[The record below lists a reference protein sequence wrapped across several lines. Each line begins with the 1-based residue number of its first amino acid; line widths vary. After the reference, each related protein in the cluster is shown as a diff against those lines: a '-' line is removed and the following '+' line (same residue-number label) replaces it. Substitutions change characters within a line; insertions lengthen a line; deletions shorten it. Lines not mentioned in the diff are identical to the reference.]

1 MHPHRHPKL
10 ILLSLLV
17 LALAACGGGSSGK
30 SASKLAATDVAVV
43 GATHIPQEYFNSL
56 MSLQKLNAKQQG
68 QTFPKQG
75 TTGYQTVSGQVVT
88 ALVQAIERQEKAA
101 SLGITVTDKQVQ
113 TQLTKVIKQNF
124 GGSQAKYKASL
135 KTEGV
140 TDAFVRFYYI
150 KTGLLGQKL
159 YASVTKDV
167 SVSQKDVTAYY
178 ATNLTSKYTT
188 PESRDLRHILV
199 KSKTLAN
206 SIYKQ
211 LQAGNDQTW
220 CTLAKKYSEDPSSKD
235 KCGKLT
241 VTKGE
246 TVPVFDKV
254 AFSQPTKQVHAP
266 VYDSAQYKAYF
277 IIEPLA
283 PIKPAATTPEKKV
296 EASIKQTLL
305 ASKKNA
311 AADTWATNLT
321 KSFCSGKQIVYQIG
335 FAPSPDPCATFT
347 SSTATNNTTT

>member
-17 LALAACGGGSSGK
+17 LALAACGGGGGGK

-43 GATHIPQEYFNSL
+43 GSTHIPQEFFNSL

-88 ALVQAIERQEKAA
+88 ALVQAIERQQKAA
-101 SLGITVTDKQVQ
+101 DLGITVTDKQVQ
-113 TQLTKVIKQNF
+113 AQLDKVIKQNF
-124 GGSQAKYKASL
+124 GGSQSKYKASL

-159 YASVTKDV
+159 FANVTKGV
-167 SVSQKDVTAYY
+167 TVSQKDIAAYY

-266 VYDSAQYKAYF
+266 VYDAAQYKAYF
-277 IIEPLA
+277 IIEPLT
-283 PIKPAATTPEKKV
+283 PIKPASTTPEAKV
-296 EASIKQTLL
+296 AASIKSTLL
-305 ASKKNA
+305 TTKKNTV
-311 AADTWATNLT
+311 ADTWATNLT
-321 KSFCSGKQIVYQIG
+321 KSFCSGKQVVYQVG
-335 FAPSPDPCATFT
+335 FAPNPDPCAT
-347 SSTATNNTTT
+347 SSTTTNATTT

>member
-17 LALAACGGGSSGK
+17 LALAACGGGGGK
-30 SASKLAATDVAVV
+30 SASKLAPTDVAVV
-43 GATHIPQEYFNSL
+43 GATHIPQEFFNSL

-68 QTFPKQG
+68 QAFPKQG
-75 TTGYQTVSGQVVT
+75 TTGYQSVSGQVVT
-88 ALVQAIERQEKAA
+88 ALVQSIERQEKAA
-101 SLGITVTDKQVQ
+101 DLGITVTDKQVQ
-113 TQLTKVIKQNF
+113 TQLDKVIKQNF
-124 GGSQAKYKASL
+124 GGSQTKYKASL
-135 KTEGV
+135 KNEGV

-159 YASVTKDV
+159 FANVTKNV
-167 SVSQKDVTAYY
+167 TVSQQDVTAYY
-178 ATNLTSKYTT
+178 AANLTSKYST

-277 IIEPLA
+277 IIEPLT

-296 EASIKQTLL
+296 AASIKSTLL
-305 ASKKNA
+305 TSKKNA
-311 AADTWATNLT
+311 AADTWATALT
-321 KSFCSGKQIVYQIG
+321 KSFCSGKQIVYQAG
-335 FAPSPDPCATFT
+335 FAPSPDPCAALT

>member
-10 ILLSLLV
+10 ILLFLLV
-17 LALAACGGGSSGK
+17 LALAACGGGGK
-30 SASKLAATDVAVV
+30 TASKLAATDVAVV
-43 GATHIPQEYFNSL
+43 GATHIPQAFFDSL
-56 MSLQKLNAKQQG
+56 LSVQKLSAKQRG

-75 TTGYQTVSGQVVT
+75 TTAYRSVSSQVVT
-88 ALVQAIERQEKAA
+88 ALVQTIERQEKAA
-101 SLGITVTDKQVQ
+101 DLGITVTDKQVQ
-113 TQLTKVIKQNF
+113 AALDKVIKTNF
-124 GGSQAKYKASL
+124 GGSQTKYQASL

-140 TDAFVRFYYI
+140 TDAFVRFFYV

-159 YASVTKDV
+159 FANVTKNV
-167 SVSQKDVTAYY
+167 TVSQKDVTAYY
-178 ATNLTSKYTT
+178 AANLTSKYST

-220 CTLAKKYSEDPSSKD
+220 CKLAKKYSQDPSSKD

-241 VTKGE
+241 VTKGQ
-246 TVPVFDKV
+246 TVPAFDTV
-254 AFSQPTKQVHAP
+254 AFSQPTKKVHAP

-277 IIEPLA
+277 IIEPLS
-283 PIKPAATTPEKKV
+283 PIKPAGTTPEKNV
-296 EASIKQTLL
+296 AASIKQTLL
-305 ASKKNA
+305 SAKQNA

-321 KSFCSGKQIVYQIG
+321 KSFCSGKQVVYQVG
-335 FAPSPDPCATFT
+335 FAPSPDPCVAIN